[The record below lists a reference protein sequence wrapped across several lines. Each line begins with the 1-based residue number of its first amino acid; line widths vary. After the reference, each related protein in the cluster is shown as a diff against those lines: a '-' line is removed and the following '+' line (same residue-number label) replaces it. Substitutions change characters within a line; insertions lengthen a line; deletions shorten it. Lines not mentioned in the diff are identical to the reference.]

1 VLDVERI
8 LTETI
13 RLLDKGESVVWAT
26 VVDQQGSAPRS
37 AGSRM
42 LVRKNGENLG
52 SVGGGRLEAETLEVA
67 APLMEN
73 PGQRLLQFSLSGKDV
88 AETDMIC
95 GGQALIFVETLLPEA
110 ASLLKELRNRLI
122 KGKEVLWVTL
132 LDEGARSCEEG
143 HLLLEKDGDAAGKLN
158 LDQRRFT
165 ELESLLGKG
174 RSALIPLSPGTE
186 AIYVEPMKRSPYL
199 YIFGGGHI
207 SLDLAWFADRIDF
220 QIIVIDDR
228 EDFANRE
235 RFPMA
240 VDLEVGPFEGVL
252 NKLDFGPE
260 DYVVIV
266 TRGHLHDMTV
276 LREVLKQS
284 PRYVGM
290 IGSRRKKALIFE
302 QLMKEGVSSERL
314 DQIHAPIGIHIHA
327 ETPAEIAVSIVA
339 ELIQARAGADERK
352 LKTWK
357 V

>member
-1 VLDVERI
+1 MERI

-26 VVDQQGSAPRS
+26 VVEQKGSAPRS

-52 SVGGGRLEAETLEVA
+52 SVGGGRLEAETLEAA
-67 APLMEN
+67 APLIEK
-73 PGQRLLQFSLSGKDV
+73 PGQRLLPFSLSGKDV

-110 ASLLKELRNRLI
+110 ASLLKELQNRL
-122 KGKEVLWVTL
+122 KTGKEVLWVTL

-143 HLLLEKDGDAAGKLN
+143 HLLLGKNGEAAGKLN
-158 LDQRRFT
+158 LDQKRVT
-165 ELESLLGKG
+165 ELESLFGEG
-174 RSALIPLSPGTE
+174 RTSIIPLSPGTE
-186 AIYVEPMKRSPYL
+186 SIYVEPLKRSPYL

-207 SLDLAWFADRIDF
+207 SLDLAWIADRIDF

-240 VDLEVGPFEGVL
+240 MDIEVGPFEEVL
-252 NKLDFGPE
+252 NTLDLGSE

-266 TRGHLHDMTV
+266 TRGHLHDMSV

-302 QLMKEGVSSERL
+302 QLLKEGVSSELL
-314 DQIHAPIGIHIHA
+314 DQVHAPIGIDIDA

-339 ELIQARAGADERK
+339 ELIRVRAGANERK